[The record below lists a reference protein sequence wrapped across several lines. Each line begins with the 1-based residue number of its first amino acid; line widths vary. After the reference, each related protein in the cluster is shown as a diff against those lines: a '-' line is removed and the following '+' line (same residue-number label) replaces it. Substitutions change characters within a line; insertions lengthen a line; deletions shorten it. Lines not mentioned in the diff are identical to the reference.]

1 MIRRALPALLAGLA
15 ALAAGAASATDS
27 VRIGYIPTTTVQA
40 QIAHTLDRTD
50 ILANNDLE
58 GELILFN
65 SSPAVNEA
73 LVSGAIDIGFASDF
87 AAITVMA
94 SGAPVVAIGHQ
105 SAFRGAIM
113 STTPE
118 IDALDKLAGTQVYGL
133 FGVTVYQSAIEMVQE
148 AGLEAGSDV
157 SFVNIGFSELADAV
171 RAAQV
176 DAFFTWDPWIAF
188 FEKQGVA
195 TTLGEDIAPTM
206 VIMAR
211 SDFVEENPE
220 VVKRFLRAHAEA
232 LYWAGQNAEITNEWF
247 RIPEAA
253 RQIDVDVIATASD
266 FDPNWTA
273 ESFEDIRIGFSSE
286 QVERLRVLSQFT
298 VDNGLAPRLA
308 PIDTSVITDLGDA
321 VETAKADAP
330 FDASAVQVLEP

>member
-1 MIRRALPALLAGLA
+1 
-15 ALAAGAASATDS
+15 
-27 VRIGYIPTTTVQA
+27 
-40 QIAHTLDRTD
+40 
-50 ILANNDLE
+50 
-58 GELILFN
+58 LILFN

-113 STTPE
+113 STNDE
-118 IDALDKLAGTQVYGL
+118 IDALDKLGGEQVYGL
-133 FGVTVYQSAIEMVQE
+133 FGVTVYQSAIEMVQK
-148 AGLEAGSDV
+148 AGLEVGSDV

-171 RAAQV
+171 RAAHV

-195 TTLGEDIAPTM
+195 KTLGQDIAPTM

-211 SDFVEENPE
+211 RDFVEENPD
-220 VVKRFLRAHAEA
+220 VVQRFLRAHAEA
-232 LYWAGQNAEITNEWF
+232 LFWAGQNDETTNEWF

-253 RQIDVDVIATASD
+253 RQIDVDVIATASE

-273 ESFEDIRIGFSSE
+273 ESFDNIRIGFTPE
-286 QVERLRVLSQFT
+286 QVERLRGLAQFT
-298 VDNGLAPRLA
+298 VDNDLAPRLA
-308 PIDTSVITDLGDA
+308 PIDTSVLTDIGDA
-321 VETAKADAP
+321 VEAAKADTP
-330 FDASAVQVLEP
+330 FDASAVQVLKP